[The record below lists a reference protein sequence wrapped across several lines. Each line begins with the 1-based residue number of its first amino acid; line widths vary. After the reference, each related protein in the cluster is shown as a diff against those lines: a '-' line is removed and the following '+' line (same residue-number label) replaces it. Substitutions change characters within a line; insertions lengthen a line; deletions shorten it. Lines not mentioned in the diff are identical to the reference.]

1 MSFQLNNFNELIE
14 VHSNNLSDIYISFII
29 LIYIIK
35 LSKARTISYK
45 YRSFFVVVTLSKSIL
60 QVLGSINHYS
70 FLGIISMKSIVITFF
85 SLSY

>member
-45 YRSFFVVVTLSKSIL
+45 YRSFFVVTLSKSIL